1 VFVVK
6 PSVVLELTFVKRCLL
21 FFVYGSCRKER
32 TNVTRR
38 SKKRITNR
46 RKEPRAHSA
55 EKVPISPVLS
65 LVIHSHS
72 AEFLQQIVSLIL
84 LCFAYLFYCP
94 WSVSC
99 WKIQPTGATPSLSR
113 FPLSSS
119 LLPLNLSLCFAMKAG
134 SFLYNEGNGPLLH
147 AWPARPACLLLWFS
161 LSHA

>member
-38 SKKRITNR
+38 SKKRRKNR

-65 LVIHSHS
+65 PVFHSHS
-72 AEFLQQIVSLIL
+72 AEFLQQAVSLIL
-84 LCFAYLFYCP
+84 LSFPYLFYCP
-94 WSVSC
+94 WSVLLENPANRI
-99 WKIQPTGATPSLSR
+99 WYQSLVQRSILGR
-113 FPLSSS
+113 
-119 LLPLNLSLCFAMKAG
+119 NLKRKKRIS
-134 SFLYNEGNGPLLH
+134 
-147 AWPARPACLLLWFS
+147 
-161 LSHA
+161 